1 MRNLF
6 TNKLLILSLAL
17 VFVQCNKTPE
27 LEVRA
32 PYAELTLDPDG
43 GQWKT
48 YLEYQPELLQVP
60 APAGPTSVDYFEELQ
75 SLKSV
80 LATVT
85 EEQRQ
90 AALYWGGNGVLRWHE
105 IAREIAA
112 DYNVP
117 PNNKEDGTYPA
128 PDPMNP
134 TVYPRFPFA
143 NPPYAARAFALLAV
157 AQYDALVAVWEAKYE
172 HNRLSPSSYDKNI
185 VSLLPFNS
193 LPSYPSEDA
202 AVAVASRE
210 LMKFLFPGEVQYLEG
225 RASEHIDSRLWAGA
239 NVQSDLDAGAA
250 IGLAVAQKVIAYAK
264 TDNMSKANNQ
274 SLYPTLIADANSRGF
289 QATWTSRDNPA
300 RPPMLPFYGGVKTW
314 NFGEAEKVAI
324 RPPAPPLPGTPGFQ
338 ADLQEVLDLS
348 KNRSREQLRIASFW
362 ADGPGT
368 YTPPGHWNRRA
379 ADLIHRYELNEIR
392 SARTM
397 ALVST
402 ALQDAGISCWDTKYY
417 YLTQRPSEVDPAVK
431 TCTGIPNFPGYTSGH
446 STFSGAAAE
455 VLAYLFPN
463 DAEALQQF
471 AKEASDS
478 RIFGCI
484 HFRVDCE
491 QGLEAGKRVGQ
502 YAILRAKNDGA
513 E

>member
-1 MRNLF
+1 MKKLF
-6 TNKLLILSLAL
+6 LQNFLIACLAV
-17 VFVQCNKTPE
+17 VFLQCNKSPDVE
-27 LEVRA
+27 DRL
-32 PYAELTLDPDG
+32 PYAELSLDSDAG
-43 GQWKT
+43 EWKT
-48 YLEYQPELLQVP
+48 YLEYEPEELQVP
-60 APAGPTSVDYFEELQ
+60 LPAGPTSVAYFEELQ
-75 SLKSV
+75 ALKST
-80 LATVT
+80 LSNVT

-90 AALYWGGNGVLRWHE
+90 TALFWGGNGVLRWHE

-112 DYNVP
+112 NYNVP
-117 PNNKEDGTYPA
+117 PDNNPDGTYPA
-128 PDPMNP
+128 PDPQNP

-143 NPPYAARAFALLAV
+143 SPPYAARAFALLAV
-157 AQYDALVAVWEAKYE
+157 AQYDALVAVWKAKFE
-172 HNRLSPSSYDKNI
+172 HNRLAPSNYDEG
-185 VSLLPFNS
+185 VESLLPFS
-193 LPSYPSEDA
+193 TLPSYPSEDA

-225 RASEHIDSRLWAGA
+225 RASEHIDSRIWAGA
-239 NVQSDLDAGAA
+239 NVQSDLDAGTA

-264 TDNMSKANNQ
+264 ADNMSKANNQ
-274 SLYPTLIADANSRGF
+274 PLYSTLVEDAKSRGF
-289 QATWTSRDNPA
+289 QIIWTSRDNPA

-314 NFGEAEKVAI
+314 NFGEEEKVAI
-324 RPPAPPLPGTPGFQ
+324 RPPAPPLPGTPGFE
-338 ADLQEVLDLS
+338 ADLKELLDLS
-348 KNRSREQLRIASFW
+348 KNRSRDQFRIASFW

-368 YTPPGHWNRRA
+368 YTPPGHWNKRA
-379 ADLIHRYELNEIR
+379 SDLVHRNELNEIR
-392 SARTM
+392 SARVM

-417 YLTQRPSEVDPAVK
+417 YLTQRPSEVDAAVK

-455 VLAYLFPN
+455 VLAYLFPKE
-463 DAEALQQF
+463 AEELQQF